1 MLCGI
6 QNQIGHSPRATV
18 STLHRGFA
26 LAVLACLAG
35 VAYAQIPDPVRGRA
49 LYENHCMVCHTGKVH
64 ARPNRIVLSRRD
76 AADVVNRWQTEQK
89 LRWGQQE
96 IDDVVEY
103 LARTV
108 YKFD

>member
-1 MLCGI
+1 MLCRS
-6 QNQIGHSPRATV
+6 QNQSGHAPRATV
-18 STLHRGFA
+18 SALYRGFTMA
-26 LAVLACLAG
+26 ALACLAG
-35 VAYAQIPDPVRGRA
+35 VVQAQIPDPERGRA

-108 YKFD
+108 YKLD